1 MSKYNFIYACWKKE
15 LQVFDKNLA
24 ALKKHP
30 DTNAVHDIRVSIK
43 KLRSAL
49 ELYVLISENRL
60 LAYPLKE
67 TEDFFNILGRQRDIE
82 ICLDLLRDF
91 EKDKRRVF
99 NELKRYF
106 SAILKS
112 SFNWTIKAAKEY
124 NKKEIASVSFLLKT
138 ETLPLANEETG
149 TKVHPLITFYLTGC
163 KKYYKQPHRLRQYL
177 KGTYYWIK
185 MIQEQLSV
193 QIAYEKQLHQVLDDF
208 GVWQDLQV
216 FETRIKHFRKDFLPK
231 SFAEYESVK
240 MLETEVL
247 KRKQKLL
254 KATLNKTSRLIKK
267 IESAKKEKSVPL

>member
-15 LQVFDKNLA
+15 LQVFNKNLA

-30 DTNAVHDIRVSIK
+30 DTNTVHDIRVSIK
-43 KLRSAL
+43 KLRAAL
-49 ELYVLISENRL
+49 ELYILVSEDRL

-82 ICLDLLRDF
+82 ICLYLLRDF

-99 NELKRYF
+99 NELKRHF
-106 SAILKS
+106 RAILNS

-124 NKKEIASVSFLLKT
+124 KKKEITSVALLLKT
-138 ETLPLANEETG
+138 ETLPLANEETE
-149 TKVHPLITFYLTGC
+149 TKVHSLITSYLTGC

-177 KGTYYWIK
+177 KGIYYWIK